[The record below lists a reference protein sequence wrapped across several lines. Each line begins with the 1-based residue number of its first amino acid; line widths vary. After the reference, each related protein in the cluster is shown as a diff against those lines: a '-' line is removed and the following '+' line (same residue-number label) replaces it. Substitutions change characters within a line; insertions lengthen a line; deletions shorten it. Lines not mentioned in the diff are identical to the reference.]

1 VADEAGE
8 VTQTLEAP
16 AQATPAALPAPRRKL
31 SIAGRQKAAVL
42 LVALGQDKAAEL
54 FSHLREEEIEALSL
68 EMAKLREVGPETTE
82 AVLAEAVETAAA
94 ADYAAHGGF
103 DYAREV
109 LERSLGSERSQEIMG
124 RLSAVIE
131 MRPFEF
137 LRRTPPEQIC
147 AFLRN
152 EAPQT
157 VALVVANLHTTLA
170 AQVLSLLTP
179 ELQAEVAVR
188 IATMNETNPDVIKDV
203 EAVMRQ
209 KLANVISQEYASAG
223 GAGVLAEILNRS
235 DRTTERNVLDQLADA
250 DPELAEQI
258 RMMLFVFEDIVKL
271 DDRSVQL
278 LLKEVDQKDLALA
291 LRGVPDEV
299 KEKVLANMSQR
310 AAEMLVEEMQYQPPQ
325 LRRVVEEAQGR
336 IVAKVRALE
345 ESEAIVISRGDA
357 EDELV
362 A

>member
-1 VADEAGE
+1 MAE
-8 VTQTLEAP
+8 LKAP
-16 AQATPAALPAPRRKL
+16 
-31 SIAGRQKAAVL
+31 SIAAVAEAAKAAPSPTAKMNGRQKAAIL
-42 LVALGQDKAAEL
+42 LVSLGPDRASQL
-54 FSHLREEEIEALSL
+54 FGHLRDDEIEALTL
-68 EMAKLREVGPETTE
+68 EMAKLRNVDVDTTE
-82 AVLAEAVETAAA
+82 AVLVEAREMTAAMNFIGT
-94 ADYAAHGGF
+94 GGF
-103 DYAREV
+103 EYARDV
-109 LERSLGSERSQEIMG
+109 LEKSLGAAKAAEIMG

-131 MRPFEF
+131 ARPFEF
-137 LRRTPPEQIC
+137 LRRTPPEQIV

-157 VALVVANLHTTLA
+157 MALVIANLHTQLSAEVLA
-170 AQVLSLLTP
+170 QLPPDA
-179 ELQAEVAVR
+179 QAEVALR
-188 IATMNETNPDVIKDV
+188 IATMNETSPDVIKEV

-209 KLANVISQEYASAG
+209 KLANVISQEYSAAG
-223 GAGVLAEILNRS
+223 GVDSLVDILNRA
-235 DRTTERNVLDQLADA
+235 DRGTERNVLDKLAEADA
-250 DPELAEQI
+250 DLAEEI

-271 DDRSVQL
+271 DDRSVQV

-299 KEKVLANMSQR
+299 RDKVVGNMSQR
-310 AAEMLVEEMQYQPPQ
+310 AAEMLLEEIEYQPPQ

-345 ESEAIVISRGDA
+345 EAEAIVIGRGDG